1 MSNDYSSIDVWVGNE
16 SAYVN
21 GSLIGDWIT
30 LPVPKSELDAFLHER
45 VGVSDLNPD
54 YSVFDVEIDGA
65 LEDLDWADVTNAT
78 VEDLNLLAGALQ
90 IADTNALG
98 ERNVSAV
105 AALVDYQGGRHTALE
120 YANALVQADAID
132 FFEYSDPDYSSNEE
146 KFAATCLNEMGV
158 DNFSQDFLE
167 SNFDFHEYGADL
179 ARDDCAVG
187 EKGFLELGVSYPE
200 LDEYS
205 QRGLIK
211 GFSSIIESA
220 PEQQF
225 PSIDEMTASI
235 QQQFESRFDF
245 TNAAP
250 EIVAGVYEWTNHSSP
265 QDIEAV
271 GLLMDQQGTLPHINE
286 LGNAILQV
294 DYIPYCPYART
305 PQGSLSAEA
314 ALGETVVEMYGLPED
329 VEDYLDLRSMGEELS
344 DGYVLYDNGYLDA
357 TAKGPALDAFSRE
370 ALAQQINNKLGI
382 DMRDEKSMTQTNA
395 DRSLASK
402 FEDAKSASQCQDQL
416 HAADEKCIGKTAHI
430 VR

>member
-21 GSLIGDWIT
+21 GDLIGDWIT
-30 LPVPKSELDAFLHER
+30 LPVSKSELAAFLRDR
-45 VGVSDLNPD
+45 VEVSDLNPD
-54 YSVFDVEIDGA
+54 YGVFDVDIDGA
-65 LEDLDWADVTNAT
+65 LEVLNWKEITSVS
-78 VEDLNLLAGALQ
+78 VEDLNLFAGALLL
-90 IADTNALG
+90 ADANALG

-105 AALVDYQGGRHTALE
+105 AAFLDYQGGRHTALE
-120 YANALVQADAID
+120 YANALAQADAID
-132 FFEYSDPDYSSNEE
+132 FFEYSNQDYYSNEE
-146 KFAATCLNEMGV
+146 KFAVTCIDEMGI

-167 SNFDFHEYGADL
+167 SNFNFHEYGADL
-179 ARDDCAVG
+179 AQNDCAVG
-187 EKGFLELGVSYPE
+187 EKGFLELGASFPE

-205 QRGLIK
+205 QSELIE
-211 GFSSIIESA
+211 GFSSLVENVS
-220 PEQQF
+220 EQKF
-225 PSIDEMTASI
+225 PIVDEMTASI
-235 QQQFESRFDF
+235 QQQFEARFDF
-245 TNAAP
+245 TNADP
-250 EIVAGVYEWTNHSSP
+250 EIVAGIYEWTDHSSP

-271 GLLMDQQGTLPHINE
+271 RLLMDQQGTLPHVNE

-294 DYIPYCPYART
+294 DYIPYCPYARE
-305 PQGSLSAEA
+305 PQGPLSTEA
-314 ALGETVVEMYGLPED
+314 ALGATMVEIYGLPED

-382 DMRDEKSMTQTNA
+382 DMQDEKPMTQTNT

-416 HAADEKCIGKTAHI
+416 HAADEKSIGKTAHI
-430 VR
+430 DR

>member
-21 GSLIGDWIT
+21 GVLIGDWIT
-30 LPVPKSELDAFLHER
+30 LPVAKSELDAFLR
-45 VGVSDLNPD
+45 DGVRVSDLNPD
-54 YSVFDVEIDGA
+54 YSVFDVDIEGA
-65 LEDLDWADVTNAT
+65 LEDLDWPDITNAS

-90 IADTNALG
+90 VADVHALG

-105 AALVDYQGGRHTALE
+105 AAFVDYQGGRHTALE
-120 YANALVQADAID
+120 YANALVQADSID

-158 DNFSQDFLE
+158 DNFSQEFLE

-179 ARDDCAVG
+179 ARDDFAVG
-187 EKGFLELGVSYPE
+187 EKGFLDLGVSFPE

-205 QRGLIK
+205 QSELID
-211 GFSSIIESA
+211 GFSSLVENV
-220 PEQQF
+220 PEQTF
-225 PSIDEMTASI
+225 PSVDVMTESI
-235 QQQFESRFDF
+235 QQSIGRRIDF
-245 TNAAP
+245 AEAEP
-250 EIVAGVYEWTNHSSP
+250 KVVAGLYEWVNCSSP

-271 GLLMDQQGTLPHINE
+271 QLLMDQHGVTPHVNE
-286 LGNAILQV
+286 LGNAALQV
-294 DYIPYCPYART
+294 DYIPYCPYARE
-305 PQGSLSAEA
+305 PQWALSTEA

-382 DMRDEKSMTQTNA
+382 DMRDEKSMTQTNT

-430 VR
+430 DR